1 MMLETETI
9 ARAGVETLGSVKTWI
24 KGVAEKPLNGNRPRV
39 VAILPRGE
47 AIRNFVYTGA
57 LDEVAREAEVTLL
70 SVMPSSEVEELV
82 RARYRNVFQL
92 LDIEEKWIV
101 RSIREVLD
109 MAHGRWLWSKA
120 AQERWRLRD
129 DEANTSSLRLKR
141 LAKKLAC
148 YPFANRAGLD
158 LLSKMERTSSR
169 RLRTTESYV
178 RLFKKLKPA
187 LVFNGSH
194 VHSRVAIQAVQA
206 AQWLGIPTAAFVFSW
221 DNLTSQGRII
231 PPYDYYLVWNEAIRN
246 QLLQIYGSLRPEQV
260 FVTGTPQFDFHFRR
274 EFSWTREEF
283 CAHVGADP
291 ARPIVLYSTGMANHM
306 PGEPTIVE
314 NIAAML
320 REMTDLR
327 PQLLVRVYPKDQT
340 GRFEQIKSRN
350 PDVLFPEIPWEPAW
364 LTPKIED
371 AYLLTNTLR
380 HAAVGINVA
389 STVSLE
395 LCMFDKP
402 VINVGYNPPEL
413 DVKELDYARCYTFEH
428 YRPVVES
435 GAIKVARSESEMRS
449 MLQQALIE
457 PQADSNRRRAL
468 IKEMFGNALDGY
480 SGVRVAGFLLQM
492 AKSIET
498 DKYLIGAAQRV

>member
-1 MMLETETI
+1 MATEMVLEEPQ
-9 ARAGVETLGSVKTWI
+9 VETLQHINRLI
-24 KGVAEKPLNGNRPRV
+24 KKEVEQPPKSNRPHL

-47 AIRNFVYTGA
+47 AIRNFVYTGT

-70 SVMPSSEVEELV
+70 SVMPNSEIEDLV

-92 LDIEEKWIV
+92 RDVEERHIV
-101 RSIREVLD
+101 RSMREVLD

-120 AQERWRLRD
+120 AQERWSLRD
-129 DEANTSSLRLKR
+129 AETNTSTLRLKR
-141 LAKKLAC
+141 MVKKVAC
-148 YPFANRAGLD
+148 YPFANRAGLN
-158 LLSKMERTSSR
+158 LLSKVERTTSW
-169 RLRTTESYV
+169 RLRTTDAYL
-178 RLFKKLKPA
+178 RLFRKLKPA

-206 AQWLGIPTAAFVFSW
+206 AQWLGIPTAAFIFSW

-231 PPYDYYLVWNEAIRN
+231 PAYDYYLVWNEAIRN
-246 QLLQIYGSLRPEQV
+246 QLLQMYSSIRPDHV
-260 FVTGTPQFDFHFRR
+260 FVTGTPQFDLHFRQ
-274 EFSWTREEF
+274 EFYWTREEF
-283 CAHVGADP
+283 CARVGADP
-291 ARPIVLYSTGMANHM
+291 TRPLVVYSTGMANHM
-306 PGEPTIVE
+306 PAEPSIVE
-314 NIAAML
+314 NIGAML

-340 GRFEQIKSRN
+340 GRFEQIKSQN
-350 PDVLFPEIPWEPAW
+350 PDILFPEVPWEPAW

-389 STVSLE
+389 STISLE

-413 DVKELDYARCYTFEH
+413 DVKELDYGRCYAFEH

-435 GAIKVARSESEMRS
+435 GAVMVARSESEMRS
-449 MLQQALIE
+449 MLRKALTE
-457 PQADSNRRRAL
+457 PQADSGRRRAL
-468 IKEMFGNALDGY
+468 IKKMFGNALDGY
-480 SGVRVAGFLLQM
+480 SGVRVAGSLLQLVM
-492 AKSIET
+492 SL
-498 DKYLIGAAQRV
+498 DMSR